1 MYISRLALDH
11 FRSWPHLVVD
21 FTPGVTI
28 LKGANGLGKTNIV
41 EAIEVLSTGSS
52 HRTSSSLPLI
62 ERGEVKATIRAN
74 VNEGGNDDN
83 AEITDI
89 TPENDG
95 IQNVASAANLPINKD
110 TENVAESGGEN
121 SESAA
126 SAGGAISQESVENS
140 NRSTDNDVR
149 ETTYEVTIAARGANR
164 GRINGGSS
172 LYMRDIVGK
181 VPSVSFTPD
190 DQRLV
195 AGDPSGRRG
204 FLDQAGSLLVPGYA
218 TNLSNA
224 NKIAKQRA
232 ALLKQLGQRSEP
244 VDAQNAA
251 LNGLEIWT
259 GQFIAV
265 GVALTRARAGLIER
279 LADPFSQIY
288 DELAGKPQHAGLS
301 YAPSFEEVL
310 DFDQPEPEI
319 SKHYQRLYAG
329 EIARGRNL
337 IGPHRDDM
345 TLTLDGMPAREFAS
359 NGEMW
364 TMALALKMALFNEI
378 AEAQQV
384 KPIVILDDV
393 FAQLDET
400 RRRQI
405 FDFAMQ
411 QDQVLITVA
420 AAGDIPMDAAIAGK
434 AAIIDVAELKADAQD
449 ENADLVAQLQAVRE
463 DKMAGVAD
471 GNATDGRKS
480 GKLNGADINLKA
492 AGAIEDRNVIN
503 SRRSTI
509 SDNNKSNILS
519 NEDDEDEGFCD
530 DSEKVQS

>member
-52 HRTSSSLPLI
+52 HRVSSSLPLI
-62 ERGEVKATIRAN
+62 ERGEARATIRAN
-74 VNEGGNDDN
+74 VNEG
-83 AEITDI
+83 A
-89 TPENDG
+89 
-95 IQNVASAANLPINKD
+95 D
-110 TENVAESGGEN
+110 TG
-121 SESAA
+121 
-126 SAGGAISQESVENS
+126 
-140 NRSTDNDVR
+140 
-149 ETTYEVTIAARGANR
+149 TTYEVTIAARGANR

-195 AGDPSGRRG
+195 AGDPAGRRG

-218 TNLSNA
+218 ANLSNA

-232 ALLKQLGQRSEP
+232 ALLKQLGQRGEP
-244 VDAQNAA
+244 VDAKNAA

-265 GVALTRARAGLIER
+265 GVALTRARAGLIEQ
-279 LADPFSQIY
+279 LAGPFSRIY
-288 DELAGKPQHAGLS
+288 DELAGKPQHAGLQ

-310 DFDQPEPEI
+310 DFEQPEPEI
-319 SKHYQRLYAG
+319 SKHYQRLYDG

-337 IGPHRDDM
+337 IGPHRDDV

-364 TMALALKMALFNEI
+364 TMALALKMALFDEI
-378 AEAQQV
+378 TEVQGV
-384 KPIVILDDV
+384 KPIVVLDDV

-400 RRRQI
+400 RRKQI
-405 FDFAMQ
+405 LDFAMQ

-420 AAGDIPMDAAIAGK
+420 AAGDIPSDATRGGDAT
-434 AAIIDVAELKADAQD
+434 IINVAELKAGAQD
-449 ENADLVAQLQAVRE
+449 ENANLVAQLQA
-463 DKMAGVAD
+463 A
-471 GNATDGRKS
+471 RK
-480 GKLNGADINLKA
+480 NNTVD
-492 AGAIEDRNVIN
+492 
-503 SRRSTI
+503 
-509 SDNNKSNILS
+509 SD
-519 NEDDEDEGFCD
+519 D
-530 DSEKVQS
+530 DSDGARS